1 MRKPLKGE
9 APTAATVRASV
20 CQKSFG
26 ITNMNSI
33 AIADRSINESA
44 VAVLHNGI
52 PVVTSELLANLYGTD
67 TENIKKNF
75 TRNKCRFVEGKHYF
89 KLEGDALKGFK
100 NKVTNSPLVK
110 VASTARHLALWT
122 ERGAARH
129 AKMLETD
136 RAWDVFE
143 KLEDFYFSQRGEV
156 EPVRKVRQSTATQLI
171 PLRQTAERLI
181 TTGIGK
187 IYPDIWKL
195 VHERFDVE
203 HIHQLQP
210 TQIKEAV
217 AYLDGLEGEFIGKQS
232 ALPVPTF
239 DFEMYVHNA
248 NVACIHMEKVYEAW
262 IDELR
267 PSLKAMESPLAV
279 RLNDRIMDAT
289 AIIGGIR
296 RALEKASG
304 LKGLQY
310 REH

>member
-1 MRKPLKGE
+1 MKII
-9 APTAATVRASV
+9 A
-20 CQKSFG
+20 KSELAFHDVKF
-26 ITNMNSI
+26 NC
-33 AIADRSINESA
+33 AH
-44 VAVLHNGI
+44 HNGT
-52 PVVTSELLANLYGTD
+52 VWLRGT
-67 TENIKKNF
+67 EIAEALGMEKKDAVSQIYHRNADEF
-75 TRNKCRFVEGKHYF
+75 TDGMTLTL
-89 KLEGDALKGFK
+89 KLRVKGFGGG
-100 NKVTNSPLVK
+100 NSVK
-110 VASTARHLALWT
+110 DVRVFSL
-122 ERGAARH
+122 RGAHLIGMFARTSL
-129 AKMLETD
+129 AKE
-136 RAWDVFE
+136 F
-143 KLEDFYFSQRGEV
+143 
-156 EPVRKVRQSTATQLI
+156 RKWVLDILDTQIEAQAKKSRQSTATQLI

-210 TQIKEAV
+210 VQIKEAV

-248 NVACIHMEKVYEAW
+248 NVACIHMEKVCEVW
-262 IDELR
+262 RDELR
-267 PSLKAMESPLAV
+267 PSLKAMESPLSA

>member
-1 MRKPLKGE
+1 MSII
-9 APTAATVRASV
+9 ATTDV
-20 CQKSFG
+20 
-26 ITNMNSI
+26 
-33 AIADRSINESA
+33 AIKQGMPVIVHSGA
-44 VAVLHNGI
+44 
-52 PVVTSELLANLYGTD
+52 PVVTTEQLAKFYGTD
-67 TENIKKNF
+67 CVRLRQNHK
-75 TRNKCRFVEGKHYF
+75 RNSERFISGKHF
-89 KLEGDALKGFK
+89 HKVDGK
-100 NKVTNSPLVK
+100 NLADLRVSLSDSQIVVSPKTRSLI
-110 VASTARHLALWT
+110 LWT

-232 ALPVPTF
+232 ALPVPSF
-239 DFEMYVHNA
+239 DFQMYVHNA
-248 NVACIHMEKVYEAW
+248 NVACIHMEKVYEMW
-262 IDELR
+262 MDELR
-267 PSLKAMESPLAV
+267 PSLRAVESPLATK
-279 RLNDRIMDAT
+279 LNDRIVDAT

>member
-1 MRKPLKGE
+1 MK
-9 APTAATVRASV
+9 
-20 CQKSFG
+20 
-26 ITNMNSI
+26 SI
-33 AIADRSINESA
+33 AK
-44 VAVLHNGI
+44 
-52 PVVTSELLANLYGTD
+52 SELAFHGVKFNPVDHAGQIWLTS
-67 TENIKKNF
+67 TELSKSLDYSNIRAVTGIYNRHADEF
-75 TRNKCRFVEGKHYF
+75 TSSMTLVL
-89 KLEGDALKGFK
+89 KLNTKGFGGG
-100 NKVTNSPLVK
+100 NSQRDVRVFSL
-110 VASTARHLALWT
+110 
-122 ERGAARH
+122 RGAHLVAMLSNTPI
-129 AKMLETD
+129 AKEFRKWVLDILDT
-136 RAWDVFE
+136 
-143 KLEDFYFSQRGEV
+143 QIEV
-156 EPVRKVRQSTATQLI
+156 QAKKSRQSTATQLI

-210 TQIKEAV
+210 AQIKEAV

-232 ALPVPTF
+232 ALPVPSF
-239 DFEMYVHNA
+239 DFQMYVHNV
-248 NVACIHMEKVYEAW
+248 NVACIHMEKVCEAW

-267 PSLKAMESPLAV
+267 PSLKAMESPLAA